1 MTIAFESFCTAPLSH
16 IPCFSFTFAPQLLHS
31 VDSGLYFHETGL
43 VGGRPRTHVQTDG
56 LSQEI
61 RSSTD
66 QGTEGTKVAV
76 GTTAQRGSTTGQWRY
91 NTTTGYFE
99 GRNAAGNFSTLEPT
113 PTITGVDVTE
123 VDSQAGG
130 DQTIVVTGT
139 NFVVDGGRTIV

>member
-1 MTIAFESFCTAPLSH
+1 MPISK
-16 IPCFSFTFAPQLLHS
+16 IPGKGTQDLFNNIS
-31 VDSGLYFHETGL
+31 
-43 VGGRPRTHVQTDG
+43 
-56 LSQEI
+56 
-61 RSSTD
+61 D
-66 QGTEGTKVAV
+66 QGTEGTKVAA
-76 GTTAQRGSTTGQWRY
+76 GSTGQRGSTTGQWRY

-139 NFVVDGGRTIV
+139 NFSSGGTIAFVGNSG